1 MHITARSDYAIRAM
15 LVIALSSPAPVKSE
29 TMAQAQE
36 IPASFLR
43 GILTDLRRADLVFAQ
58 RGHEGG
64 FTLTRSPVDISVG
77 DVLRAVGGDL
87 ASVRGLPVGDVAY
100 FGEAVRLRTV
110 WLNIETAVNA
120 IVDTVSLATLLSPV
134 AETGSVLRR
143 RLSAP

>member
-15 LVIALSSPAPVKSE
+15 LVIALSDPVPVKSE
-29 TMAQAQE
+29 AMAQTQE

-64 FTLTRSPVDISVG
+64 FTLTRPPVDISVG
-77 DVLRAVGGDL
+77 DVLRAVAGEL
-87 ASVRGLPVGDVAY
+87 TSVRGLPTGDVAY

-110 WLNIETAVNA
+110 WLNIETSVNA
-120 IVDTVSLATLLSPV
+120 IVDTVSLAALLSPV
-134 AETGSVLRR
+134 AETGRR
-143 RLSAP
+143 RRA